1 MSVAYARRVTGAPV
15 CRRSDMADGLR
26 WPSFE
31 RRRETCFMFATPAL
45 SHRVWKSKCHM
56 RRGPRPT
63 TVRFTRH
70 TFPGVRD
77 QSEARLR
84 LPQVA
89 VSVMA
94 NWTRTMHPPECIHI
108 YYSLQIAAR

>member
-1 MSVAYARRVTGAPV
+1 MSVARARRMTGAPV
-15 CRRSDMADGLR
+15 CRRSDMSDGLR
-26 WPSFE
+26 WPSFD

-45 SHRVWKSKCHM
+45 RHRVWKSKYHM
-56 RRGPRPT
+56 RTRPASND
-63 TVRFTRH
+63 VRFMRH
-70 TFPGVRD
+70 PFPGVTD